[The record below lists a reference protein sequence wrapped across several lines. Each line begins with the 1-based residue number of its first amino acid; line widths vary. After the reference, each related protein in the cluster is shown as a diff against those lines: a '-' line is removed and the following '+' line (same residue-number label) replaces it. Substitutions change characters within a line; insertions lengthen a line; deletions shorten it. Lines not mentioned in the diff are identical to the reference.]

1 MQCYCCSRNVGYGMS
16 ALEQSGLSQ
25 DIGGC
30 PLLTLLAIQRMQ
42 KLAGGCRMLAR
53 LDFRYDRKGY

>member
-1 MQCYCCSRNVGYGMS
+1 MS